1 MDPQIAT
8 VQVTALVQ
16 AQAQAHVSME
26 KKMEDYVAT
35 LSPKERKGYEIARSH
50 LETSFDLEKS
60 NGFIQ
65 WCKTTAAAGQ
75 KGV

>member
-1 MDPQIAT
+1 MDPQI
-8 VQVTALVQ
+8 VQVQVPAPT
-16 AQAQAHVSME
+16 HVSME

-35 LSPKERKGYEIARSH
+35 LSPKEQKGYEIARSH

-65 WCKTTAAAGQ
+65 WCKTVASSGQ

>member
-1 MDPQIAT
+1 MDPLNVNSTAT
-8 VQVTALVQ
+8 LSAT
-16 AQAQAHVSME
+16 ME

>member
-1 MDPQIAT
+1 MDPQT
-8 VQVTALVQ
+8 LQVQ
-16 AQAQAHVSME
+16 AQAQAPTPVSME

-35 LSPKERKGYEIARSH
+35 LSPKEQKGYEIARSH

-65 WCKTTAAAGQ
+65 WCKTVASSGQ

>member
-1 MDPQIAT
+1 MDPLNVTSNGTAT
-8 VQVTALVQ
+8 TTINLL
-16 AQAQAHVSME
+16 ME
-26 KKMEDYVAT
+26 KKMEDYLAT

-65 WCKTTAAAGQ
+65 WCKTTALQ

>member
-1 MDPQIAT
+1 MDPLIVTSTET
-8 VQVTALVQ
+8 VQAH
-16 AQAQAHVSME
+16 AQAQAHASME
-26 KKMEDYVAT
+26 KKMKDYVAT

-65 WCKTTAAAGQ
+65 WCKTTASQ

>member
-1 MDPQIAT
+1 MDPLIVT
-8 VQVTALVQ
+8 VTKTVPVQ
-16 AQAQAHVSME
+16 AQANASME
-26 KKMEDYVAT
+26 KKMEDYLAT

-65 WCKTTAAAGQ
+65 WCKTTATAQ